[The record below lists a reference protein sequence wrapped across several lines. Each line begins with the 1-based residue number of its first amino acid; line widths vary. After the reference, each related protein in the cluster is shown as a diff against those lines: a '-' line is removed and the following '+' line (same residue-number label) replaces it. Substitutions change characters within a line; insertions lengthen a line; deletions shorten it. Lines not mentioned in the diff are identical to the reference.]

1 MALKYLSNID
11 LGGLEIQNAKPF
23 VITSADQTAFTASD
37 NAAYLG
43 AGTAHQGQMY
53 FNSQTK
59 ALLLWKGDGFIVLD
73 GSGDISKIDITAG
86 NGLTGSVTTTAGDHT
101 QTINVVGGDGIT
113 ASADEI
119 EVTVD
124 DSTIELSASS
134 GSGAIRIKDSGVV
147 TDKIND
153 NAVTLAK
160 LAHQGNNTVIKMSST
175 GVPSAG
181 TVDTDNIT
189 ADAITGAKIADNAVN
204 SEHITNGS
212 VDNVHLANDGIT
224 IGGTDVS
231 LGGTVTALTAL
242 TDLDL
247 TVGNKT
253 IFDTVGANTLTMGA
267 SGTTITIPGNLVV
280 TGTTITKN
288 ETVKIV
294 ENNTIEFEGTTA
306 DDAHQI
312 KLSGGEPTAD
322 RVVTLPDN
330 TGTIALT
337 TDITAR
343 QYSGLIGDGSAVNYT
358 IANGT
363 HGMGTDSSS
372 FMVQLIQ
379 SGKTVMSEVNRQ
391 SGGSVTISFAVAPTS
406 NSIRVLMTK
415 IG

>member
-1 MALKYLSNID
+1 
-11 LGGLEIQNAKPF
+11 
-23 VITSADQTAFTASD
+23 
-37 NAAYLG
+37 
-43 AGTAHQGQMY
+43 
-53 FNSQTK
+53 
-59 ALLLWKGDGFIVLD
+59 
-73 GSGDISKIDITAG
+73 
-86 NGLTGSVTTTAGDHT
+86 
-101 QTINVVGGDGIT
+101 
-113 ASADEI
+113 
-119 EVTVD
+119 
-124 DSTIELSASS
+124 
-134 GSGAIRIKDSGVV
+134 
-147 TDKIND
+147 
-153 NAVTLAK
+153 
-160 LAHQGNNTVIKMSST
+160 
-175 GVPSAG
+175 
-181 TVDTDNIT
+181 
-189 ADAITGAKIADNAVN
+189 
-204 SEHITNGS
+204 
-212 VDNVHLANDGIT
+212 
-224 IGGTDVS
+224 
-231 LGGTVTALTAL
+231 
-242 TDLDL
+242 
-247 TVGNKT
+247 
-253 IFDTVGANTLTMGA
+253 MGA